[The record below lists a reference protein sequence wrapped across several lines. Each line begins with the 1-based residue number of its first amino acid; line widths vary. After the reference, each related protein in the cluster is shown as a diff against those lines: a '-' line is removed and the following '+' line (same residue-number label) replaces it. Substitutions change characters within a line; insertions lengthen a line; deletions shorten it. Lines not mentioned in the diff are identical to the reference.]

1 MVNRKSGSLA
11 SFFNS
16 QKKRTNIDLE
26 IFLCI
31 YMKNISEFGSELNT
45 VESSLSGIES
55 LIARDRWKRVG
66 YGEYRIKQTVNNSV
80 ETVQDTI

>member
-1 MVNRKSGSLA
+1 
-11 SFFNS
+11 
-16 QKKRTNIDLE
+16 
-26 IFLCI
+26 
-31 YMKNISEFGSELNT
+31 MKNISEFSSELNT
-45 VESSLSGIES
+45 LESSLSGIES